1 MVDMVSER
9 YALSL
14 YEVAQDE
21 KQEKLYLDQLIEVCA
36 AFDSEPDFLKML
48 TTPSI
53 AAEDKRNVLKAVF
66 EGRIEPFLLN
76 FLMLVTDK
84 NRIGLIHEM
93 CQAYKEQYY
102 FENGIV
108 EVLAVTAVPMSAA
121 LTDKLRGKMEQVT
134 GKKVELKCSVDP
146 SIMGGIVVKV
156 NNEQF
161 DTSLRTRLEEL
172 AARLTGTQE
181 SR

>member
-1 MVDMVSER
+1 MADIVSER
-9 YALSL
+9 YAQSL
-14 YEVAQDE
+14 YEVAKDE
-21 KQEKLYLDQLIEVCA
+21 KQEKEYLEELTAVCG
-36 AFDSEPDFLKML
+36 AFRENPDFLKLL

-53 AAEDKRNVLKAVF
+53 AFEDKQNVLKTVF
-66 EGRIEPFLLN
+66 EGKIRPFMLN
-76 FLMLVTDK
+76 FLMLTTEK
-84 NRIGLIHEM
+84 GRIGLIHEM
-93 CQAYKEQYY
+93 REAYKEQYY

>member
-1 MVDMVSER
+1 MLLHPGRRFFREFT
-9 YALSL
+9 
-14 YEVAQDE
+14 
-21 KQEKLYLDQLIEVCA
+21 IEQHA
-36 AFDSEPDFLKML
+36 IRAIFLC
-48 TTPSI
+48 
-53 AAEDKRNVLKAVF
+53 
-66 EGRIEPFLLN
+66 
-76 FLMLVTDK
+76 
-84 NRIGLIHEM
+84 RIGLIHEM

>member
-1 MVDMVSER
+1 MADIVSER

-14 YEVAQDE
+14 YEVAADE
-21 KQEKLYLDQLIEVCA
+21 KKEKAYLDELTAVCEV
-36 AFDSEPDFLKML
+36 FGREPDFLKML

-53 AAEDKRNVLKAVF
+53 ALEEKQNVLRKAF

-76 FLMLVTDK
+76 FLMLITEKGRV
-84 NRIGLIHEM
+84 GLVQDM
-93 CQAYKEQYY
+93 RQAYKEHYY

-172 AARLTGTQE
+172 AARLTGTQA

>member
-1 MVDMVSER
+1 MPNAKV
-9 YALSL
+9 LS
-14 YEVAQDE
+14 E
-21 KQEKLYLDQLIEVCA
+21 KQA
-36 AFDSEPDFLKML
+36 
-48 TTPSI
+48 
-53 AAEDKRNVLKAVF
+53 
-66 EGRIEPFLLN
+66 
-76 FLMLVTDK
+76 
-84 NRIGLIHEM
+84 
-93 CQAYKEQYY
+93 
-102 FENGIV
+102 IV
-108 EVLAVTAVPMSAA
+108 AA

>member
-1 MVDMVSER
+1 M
-9 YALSL
+9 
-14 YEVAQDE
+14 
-21 KQEKLYLDQLIEVCA
+21 
-36 AFDSEPDFLKML
+36 
-48 TTPSI
+48 
-53 AAEDKRNVLKAVF
+53 
-66 EGRIEPFLLN
+66 
-76 FLMLVTDK
+76 
-84 NRIGLIHEM
+84 
-93 CQAYKEQYY
+93 
-102 FENGIV
+102 
-108 EVLAVTAVPMSAA
+108 LAVTAVPMSAA
-121 LTDKLRGKMEQVT
+121 LTDKLRSKMEQVT

>member
-1 MVDMVSER
+1 MGEGMAGR
-9 YALSL
+9 
-14 YEVAQDE
+14 
-21 KQEKLYLDQLIEVCA
+21 KR
-36 AFDSEPDFLKML
+36 EPG
-48 TTPSI
+48 
-53 AAEDKRNVLKAVF
+53 NVGEILA
-66 EGRIEPFLLN
+66 
-76 FLMLVTDK
+76 M
-84 NRIGLIHEM
+84 GL
-93 CQAYKEQYY
+93 C
-102 FENGIV
+102 
-108 EVLAVTAVPMSAA
+108 VLAVTAVPMSAA